1 MSVSSYFQTFC
12 NDLKISSNTRS
23 TISTRYNSICKRLNK
38 DFWKMD
44 TTHGGRYVGSY
55 GRETANSW
63 VSDID
68 MIFEM
73 PWSIYRQYDNYSGNG
88 QSAFL
93 QAVKNSIAIAYPNTY
108 LTGDGQIVKVKFSD
122 NMYFEVLPAFKN
134 SDDSYTFANSNNGG
148 SWKKTNPIPE
158 INAIKTG
165 DNLTNNNLK
174 RLCRMTRSWKFYC
187 SVPIPGLLID
197 TLGYRFLTK
206 WHYKNE
212 SFLYYDWM
220 SRDFFKYLKD
230 QDKDQNYWNAI
241 GSGQLIFCISNFVN
255 KASIAYNK
263 SLDAIKYQSE
273 DKPWSAKQKWREI
286 YGHRFPE

>member
-1 MSVSSYFQTFC
+1 
-12 NDLKISSNTRS
+12 
-23 TISTRYNSICKRLNK
+23 
-38 DFWKMD
+38 MD

-73 PWSIYRQYDNYSGNG
+73 PWSVYNQYDSYSGNG
-88 QSAFL
+88 QSALL
-93 QAVKNSIAIAYPNTY
+93 QAVKNSIAIVYPSTY
-108 LTGDGQIVKVKFSD
+108 LAGDGQIVKVKFSD

-134 SDDSYTFANSNNGG
+134 KDDSYTFANSNNGG

-174 RLCRMTRSWKFYC
+174 RLCRMARSWKFYC

-206 WHYKNE
+206 WDYKDN

-241 GSGQLIFCISNFVN
+241 GSGQLIFCIRNFVN
-255 KASIAYNK
+255 KAGRAYDK
-263 SLDAIKYQSE
+263 SLEAIKDQSQ
-273 DKPWSAKQKWREI
+273 DKNWSAKQKWREI
-286 YGHRFPE
+286 YGQRFPE